1 MTFATES
8 IVEQSPHNGCSSS
21 LEKNINSSSWEN
33 SSWEESQVL
42 AVFESS
48 VDVIITI
55 SPFGKILA
63 CNPATSKLF
72 GYEQE
77 ELLNQKINQLMPP
90 KQKMEHDSYLEK
102 YATTGI
108 RNVVGQRQEV
118 MGQKK
123 DGTLFPIEL
132 SVSEAV
138 VNGKK
143 LFTGIIRDIT
153 RRKHREEEMQSF
165 ARNLE
170 LSQALM
176 EEQAS
181 SLAHISEELQI
192 ARIEAEEASRTKS
205 EFLANM
211 SHEIRTPMT
220 AILGYTDILLD
231 ELVEDPYLH
240 ESASIVKRN
249 GENLLDLINDIL
261 DLSKIE
267 SGQLT
272 VEYLSFSPAEIV
284 NQVVTL
290 LKNRAENKQI
300 GLYVDMIEPIPDKI
314 VSDPTRLRQILVN
327 LVGNAIKFTE
337 KGEVRVTM
345 MLDPGASESV
355 CFSVTDTG
363 IGIASD
369 KTEEIFSPFKQSDN
383 STTRKHGGTGLGL
396 AISKK
401 LVATLEGEIK
411 LESELKKGSTFSVS
425 LPLCPKN
432 KIAEPPQQ
440 VEPPQQFVS
449 NSTPSTDPPKQKTVT
464 NGQILLVEDCE
475 DNRRLIQLFLEKI
488 GVKVTTATNGQEAM
502 EIILS
507 RENNETCPRFDLVFM
522 DMQMPILDGYNAT
535 RQLREKGFTGTI
547 IALTA
552 HAMTGDR
559 QKCLA
564 AGCNDFLTK
573 PVSKEQLEKMVNK
586 HLEYQPVEV

>member
-8 IVEQSPHNGCSSS
+8 IVEESPHNSCSSN
-21 LEKNINSSSWEN
+21 LEKNVNS
-33 SSWEESQVL
+33 SSWEESQML

-55 SPFGKILA
+55 SPFGEILA

-77 ELLNQKINQLMPP
+77 ELLNQKINKLMPP
-90 KQKMEHDSYLEK
+90 KQKMEHDGYLEK
-102 YATTGI
+102 YATSGI

-118 MGQKK
+118 TGQKK

-132 SVSEAV
+132 SVSESV

-143 LFTGIIRDIT
+143 LFTGIVRDIT
-153 RRKHREEEMQSF
+153 LRKHREEEMQSF

-181 SLAHISEELQI
+181 SLARISEELQI

-231 ELVEDPYLH
+231 ELTEDPYLH

-272 VEYLSFSPAEIV
+272 VEYLSFSPADIV
-284 NQVVTL
+284 NQVITL
-290 LKNRAENKQI
+290 LKNRAEKKPI
-300 GLYVDMIEPIPDKI
+300 GLHVDIIEPIPDKI
-314 VSDPTRLRQILVN
+314 ISDPTRLRQILVN

-337 KGEVRVTM
+337 EGEVRITM
-345 MLDPGASESV
+345 MLDPESSESV
-355 CFSVTDTG
+355 CFLVADTG

-369 KTEEIFSPFKQSDN
+369 KTEEIFNPFKQSDN

-401 LVATLEGEIK
+401 LVATLEGKIK
-411 LESELKKGSTFSVS
+411 LESELGEGSTFSVS

-432 KIAEPPQQ
+432 KN
-440 VEPPQQFVS
+440 VETPQQFVT
-449 NSTPSTDPPKQKTVT
+449 NSTPSIEPPKQKIVT
-464 NGQILLVEDCE
+464 NGQILLVEDSE
-475 DNRRLIQLFLEKI
+475 DNRRLIQLFLEKL

-502 EIILS
+502 DTILS
-507 RENNETCPRFDLVFM
+507 HESNETCPRFDLVFM
-522 DMQMPILDGYNAT
+522 DMQMPVLDGYSAT
-535 RQLREKGFTGTI
+535 RQLREKGFAGTI

-559 QKCLA
+559 EKCLA
-564 AGCNDFLTK
+564 AGCDDFLTK
-573 PVSKEQLEKMVNK
+573 PVSKGQLEKMVNK
-586 HLEYQPVEV
+586 HLEYQVAEV